1 MTNLSVIDKRW
12 FYRSRKSKKK
22 KKKKKSNQ
30 EKIRSNISET
40 TRGKRNINQKSK
52 NV

>member
-1 MTNLSVIDKRW
+1 MANVSVIDKRW

-22 KKKKKSNQ
+22 KNH

-52 NV
+52 KV